1 MNPNDLHLLPLG
13 TQVVTRTAL
22 HTPSGEITRPAG
34 SVGVVLQL
42 PADLQHAYRI
52 QFPDGREQ
60 TFLRRDLEVRKQH
73 QTPDLPEAPDW
84 TQWVQ
89 YRCVVGSRA
98 FGLETGDSDTD
109 RRGFYLAPAD
119 RHWSLWGLPEQ
130 LENEATQETY
140 WELQKFLT
148 LALKANPNVLECLY
162 TPLIET
168 ASPLAEDLLS
178 MRGAF
183 LSTLVYQTYNGYVL
197 SQFKKLDADLR
208 NHGEIRWKHAMHLIR
223 LLLSGIAVVERGE
236 VSVHVGEHRESLL
249 AVKRGE
255 MPWAEVNAWRLDLHA
270 RFDRALTR
278 TTLPERPDYGRVNA
292 FLVRAR
298 RSMLD
303 VSV

>member
-1 MNPNDLHLLPLG
+1 VNNDLHLLPLG
-13 TQVVTRTAL
+13 TQVVTRTAV
-22 HTPSGEITRPAG
+22 HTLSGEVTRPAG
-34 SVGVVLQL
+34 SVGVVRQV
-42 PADLQHAYRI
+42 PADLQHAYRV

-60 TFLRRDLEVRKQH
+60 TLLRRDLEVRKQH
-73 QTPDLPEAPDW
+73 YTPDLPEAPDW

-98 FGLETGDSDTD
+98 FGLDTGDSDTD
-109 RRGFYLAPAD
+109 RRGFYLPPAD

-130 LENEATQETY
+130 MENDATQETY
-140 WELQKFLT
+140 WELQKFLS

-162 TPLIET
+162 TPLVET
-168 ASPLAEDLLS
+168 ASPLAQELLS
-178 MRGAF
+178 MRDAF

-208 NHGEIRWKHAMHLIR
+208 DHGEIRWKHAMHLIR
-223 LLLSGIAVVERGE
+223 LLMSGIAVVEHGE
-236 VSVHVGEHRESLL
+236 VSIHVGEHRESLL

-255 MPWAEVNAWRLDLHA
+255 LPWAEVNAWRLDLHA

-278 TTLPERPDYGRVNA
+278 TTLPERPDYERVNA

-303 VSV
+303 VSA